1 MVKCIYILMI
11 RFDQNKIRFE
21 RSEMTVRLFPDSRD
35 MLFHFY
41 SPILLVNIQ
50 FIIYFLKL
58 YVCFDF

>member
-1 MVKCIYILMI
+1 MI